1 MIKTSKG
8 LNLPISGTPDPI
20 ISDTPNVTSVS
31 LLANDFVG
39 MKPTMMVKVGD
50 IVKRGTKLFE
60 DKKNPGIFFTSPAG
74 GTVKD
79 INRGDKRKFLSVE
92 VEVSEN
98 EDAEYFEYE
107 NTSEGLTELLIN
119 TGLWNAFRTRPFNRT
134 PKVGSLPDAVFVN
147 ACDTNPLSVDP
158 YFIIDQ
164 DRDDFKNGL
173 EALTRLFSCPIHC
186 TYQNNN
192 FDINVD
198 KINYCQVSGPHP
210 AGLSSTHI
218 SQLYPVS
225 INKIAWTI
233 NYQDIISL
241 GYLLKNKSLRTHKI
255 IALGGP
261 SVFKPSLISA
271 RISGNIDQ
279 LTAGKIDNN
288 SRVVSGSLI
297 YGHASEGI
305 MNYLGFY
312 DSIISAI
319 PDEANDI
326 FLNWLMPGSNLHSKL
341 NVFSSSLLKP
351 NKFTFNVSLNGGD
364 RAIVPV
370 GSYDE
375 ILPMDILVPQLLKAL
390 VVGDIEQAVELGML
404 ELAPED
410 LALASYICPSK
421 YDYCSILA
429 NNLNNLYLE
438 Q

>member
-192 FDINVD
+192 FEINVD
-198 KINYCQVSGPHP
+198 KINYCKVSGPHP

-288 SRVVSGSLI
+288 SRVVSGSLV

>member
-192 FDINVD
+192 FEINVD

-241 GYLLKNKSLRTHKI
+241 GYLLKNKSLRTHKT

-288 SRVVSGSLI
+288 SRVVSGSLV

>member
-134 PKVGSLPDAVFVN
+134 RKVGSLPDAVFVN

-173 EALTRLFSCPIHC
+173 EALTRLFYCPIYC

-192 FDINVD
+192 FEINVD

-241 GYLLKNKSLRTHKI
+241 GYLIKNKSLRTHKI

-429 NNLNNLYLE
+429 NNLNNLYSE